1 MFIRV
6 GISTFLLT
14 LGMAYAAGN
23 ATAGKADY
31 DRACK
36 SCHGATGTANPAIAK
51 AMKVEIKDLG
61 SSDVQN
67 MSDAEIEKIITGG
80 EGKMPAVKSVTGKQV
95 DDVVAYV
102 RTLKK

>member
-1 MFIRV
+1 MLKAGV
-6 GISTFLLT
+6 SMFLLS

-23 ATAGKADY
+23 ATAGKSDY

-36 SCHGATGTANPAIAK
+36 SCHGASGAANPAIAK

-61 SSDVQN
+61 SPDVQK
-67 MSDAEIEKIITGG
+67 MSDAELEKVIMDGK
-80 EGKMPAVKSVTGKQV
+80 GKMPAVKSVTGKSVQ
-95 DDVVAYV
+95 DVVAYV

>member
-1 MFIRV
+1 MLKAV
-6 GISTFLLT
+6 VSMFLLS

-23 ATAGKADY
+23 ARAGKSDY

-36 SCHGATGTANPAIAK
+36 SCHGASGAANPAIAK

-61 SSDVQN
+61 SPDVQK
-67 MSDAEIEKIITGG
+67 MSDAELEKVIMDGK
-80 EGKMPAVKSVTGKQV
+80 GKMPAVKSVTGKSVQ
-95 DDVVAYV
+95 DVVAYV